1 MSDVTL
7 ESRISRREE
16 ILTADMS
23 GETVMLSMERG
34 MYYGMQTVAT
44 FIWDLIEQPRTIAE
58 VSDAVV
64 AHFDGAERQQCQ
76 QDVLAFVNDLRRE
89 ELIDVHEAK
98 AA

>member
-16 ILTADMS
+16 ILTDDMS

-44 FIWDLIEQPRTIAE
+44 FI
-58 VSDAVV
+58 
-64 AHFDGAERQQCQ
+64 
-76 QDVLAFVNDLRRE
+76 
-89 ELIDVHEAK
+89 
-98 AA
+98 